1 MDRTTVSRTLLFAS
15 AAAGPAMLIVLV
27 LRLAGYLDPLQA
39 LIDLVVLLV
48 VGVLSTL
55 AARFLMR

>member
-1 MDRTTVSRTLLFAS
+1 MDRTTVSRTLLFTS